1 MAGIFKKLGLV
12 GGLMGSMAFVGCGSM
27 GMGRSNSE
35 TWTMNTAES
44 VPAAIGK
51 VKVANQ
57 KDGNTDVK
65 VMVEHLAPAD
75 NVREQ
80 TTYVVWIKS
89 DNGIPQNV
97 GILQVGKDRKGS
109 LETKTPFKEFT
120 VMVTAETSPAATVP
134 SGQTVLDTRVTMPS

>member
-27 GMGRSNSE
+27 NMMKGE
-35 TWTMNTAES
+35 TWTMNSAES

-51 VKVANQ
+51 VKVANE

-65 VMVEHLAPAD
+65 VMVEHLALAD
-75 NVREQ
+75 NLKDQ
-80 TTYVVWIKS
+80 STYVVWIKP
-89 DNGIPQNV
+89 DNGAPQNV

-120 VMVTAETSPAATVP
+120 IMVTAETSAAATIP
-134 SGQTVLDTRVTMPS
+134 TGQTVLDTRVTMPS